1 MRIRGLAGIRAA
13 RAIPKTAFALGLGT
27 MSVLAQTSAP
37 AQASAQTS
45 APAQAAAAPRVKL
58 SARFQ
63 PERLGASTTI
73 HWSFTVS
80 EPVPLR
86 SIALRLPPGM
96 GFAASS
102 LGLEPCQP
110 EVLERLGPEGC
121 PADSH
126 IGFGQALAEVP
137 AQSTIQEHARVT
149 VLLGPYLGE
158 EETFLFFVEGKW
170 PANREIILTSHL
182 LNLADPH
189 GATLLTDVPTLPVWP
204 LGPEIEL
211 THLESTIG
219 PDKLTYYRRVRGRTV
234 AFTPRGATLPRQCPS
249 GGFPV
254 SAVFGWWTIS
264 GAAHASTRVPCPR
277 HAGA

>member
-1 MRIRGLAGIRAA
+1 MGSIGMRIRSRAGMRAA
-13 RAIPKTAFALGLGT
+13 RASLLALAAGLVT
-27 MSVLAQTSAP
+27 MSVLAQLP
-37 AQASAQTS
+37 
-45 APAQAAAAPRVKL
+45 APAQAATAPRVTL

-63 PERLGASTTI
+63 PEILGASTTI

-80 EPVPLR
+80 EPLPLR

-110 EVLERLGPEGC
+110 EVLERLGPGGC
-121 PADSH
+121 PADSRV
-126 IGFGQALAEVP
+126 GFGQALAEVP

-149 VLLGPYLGE
+149 VLLGPYHGE

-189 GATLLTDVPTLPVWP
+189 GATLLTEVPTLPVWP
-204 LGPEIEL
+204 LGPEIGL
-211 THLESTIG
+211 TRLESTIG
-219 PDKLTYYRRVRGRTV
+219 PDKLTYYRRVGGRTV
-234 AFTPRGATLPRQCPS
+234 AFTPRGASLPRECPR
-249 GGFPV
+249 GGFLV
-254 SAVFGWWTIS
+254 SAVFRWWSIGG
-264 GAAHASTRVPCPR
+264 GAEARTRVPCPGR
-277 HAGA
+277 AG